1 MSKKISG
8 VDLGESTKLP
18 SALIMQSY
26 YAFYDDDGAFLQWH
40 HGQRVTEP
48 DHIAML
54 VKRSAPYILEQ

>member
-1 MSKKISG
+1 
-8 VDLGESTKLP
+8 
-18 SALIMQSY
+18 MQSY